1 MIHHTST
8 WRSGSRLVALC
19 LALLIMALG
28 VMTASA
34 APTCTTTCYADAVNG
49 DDTNDGTTAA
59 TALKTIQAAVNQ
71 VTAGGQVFALA
82 GTYPESVLV
91 NKPVTITGDG
101 PTQTIIDP
109 VAGNGFNISASTV
122 KIEDLK
128 VQGATAHGVV
138 INTPVANTTFDN
150 VHFVSNTSR
159 GIDIGVAGV
168 TNVSVLNS
176 LFDANST
183 GIRMASAATVDG
195 ILIENT
201 TFQNHTGSGFNQAND
216 GNAGWV
222 KNLTVRDSTFTNNGT
237 TSGHAGVY
245 AEEYSNVLIED
256 STFSGNQYGI
266 NLWDVYNAAASV
278 TTNVI
283 VRNNT
288 FTDHKYATIA
298 LQSRTSDPNAQL
310 FLVENNTINQNVGA
324 LVGVTQAHLAVTT
337 SSANPNGAV
346 DVVDN
351 TLTFSGTFPTGI
363 LATYGVYLAGGLQDV
378 RVEGNEID
386 GGNVGTN
393 GATIPSSGIRLIT
406 NIFQTGANITITKNL
421 INNFVNGVT
430 IHDANN
436 VMGGVQ
442 ANSTVTITRND
453 LSGNSAYGI
462 QSGPATESGGTC
474 NWWGDVSGPSG
485 VGPGTGSAV
494 STDVDYDPWL
504 YTADLD
510 GPCYIGGTIE
520 VVKQAGDVGEQFEF
534 DPSWSDDNFLLYSGG
549 GYVTNPPLEPGVYS
563 VSEVNLPAG
572 WSLESASCVNEGG
585 LSSPVEPIDPSNI
598 PVEDYDQ
605 WVCTFTNVYTPPP
618 TNVCPVEDAGHLY
631 TDIIGMGMGNTKKH
645 KTQLKLNVPNWTN
658 VDTLYGQLVGKDS
671 GKANYVRFFLPGKNN
686 FVQVNTITSP
696 LEHFGGNFWY
706 GAYLPPSQWV
716 KARWYLQKSG
726 VKGHLPRAFVLYPT
740 YEDPEQ
746 TYVNVWDTYDAAE
759 GEVYWD
765 TAHGWTPYREIIVPI
780 APPNGPTT
788 FHVELAVADNDKDSR
803 RVWVT
808 VTAGG
813 VTQTVSPNNPDSGEL
828 LNLLN
833 FDLPNV
839 PAGTDEIVIEIAS
852 YNGDGVIGDSA
863 TLVGMAANYACAPLD

>member
-346 DVVDN
+346 DVVVAHQQDKAQR
-351 TLTFSGTFPTGI
+351 
-363 LATYGVYLAGGLQDV
+363 LAVFFTHAVAVAVHPAGFVQQPPRLVGLMAVLPHFGVERPVFGRQGAVRHHTLAGQRTLDERLPIQRIEERLAHVGVLQER
-378 RVEGNEID
+378 RV
-386 GGNVGTN
+386 
-393 GATIPSSGIRLIT
+393 GI
-406 NIFQTGANITITKNL
+406 
-421 INNFVNGVT
+421 
-430 IHDANN
+430 
-436 VMGGVQ
+436 
-442 ANSTVTITRND
+442 
-453 LSGNSAYGI
+453 
-462 QSGPATESGGTC
+462 
-474 NWWGDVSGPSG
+474 
-485 VGPGTGSAV
+485 
-494 STDVDYDPWL
+494 
-504 YTADLD
+504 
-510 GPCYIGGTIE
+510 
-520 VVKQAGDVGEQFEF
+520 
-534 DPSWSDDNFLLYSGG
+534 
-549 GYVTNPPLEPGVYS
+549 
-563 VSEVNLPAG
+563 
-572 WSLESASCVNEGG
+572 
-585 LSSPVEPIDPSNI
+585 
-598 PVEDYDQ
+598 
-605 WVCTFTNVYTPPP
+605 
-618 TNVCPVEDAGHLY
+618 
-631 TDIIGMGMGNTKKH
+631 
-645 KTQLKLNVPNWTN
+645 
-658 VDTLYGQLVGKDS
+658 
-671 GKANYVRFFLPGKNN
+671 
-686 FVQVNTITSP
+686 
-696 LEHFGGNFWY
+696 
-706 GAYLPPSQWV
+706 
-716 KARWYLQKSG
+716 
-726 VKGHLPRAFVLYPT
+726 
-740 YEDPEQ
+740 
-746 TYVNVWDTYDAAE
+746 
-759 GEVYWD
+759 GEV
-765 TAHGWTPYREIIVPI
+765 EQ
-780 APPNGPTT
+780 
-788 FHVELAVADNDKDSR
+788 HVDVA
-803 RVWVT
+803 
-808 VTAGG
+808 G
-813 VTQTVSPNNPDSGEL
+813 
-828 LNLLN
+828 LN
-833 FDLPNV
+833 
-839 PAGTDEIVIEIAS
+839 
-852 YNGDGVIGDSA
+852 
-863 TLVGMAANYACAPLD
+863 